1 MKKILLIL
9 VNTLLLAGALSMP
22 TILKADGD
30 PGPSCPP
37 NQLCKP

>member
-9 VNTLLLAGALSMP
+9 INTLLLAGALSMP

-30 PGPSCPP
+30 PQPSCPP
-37 NQLCKP
+37 HQLCKP